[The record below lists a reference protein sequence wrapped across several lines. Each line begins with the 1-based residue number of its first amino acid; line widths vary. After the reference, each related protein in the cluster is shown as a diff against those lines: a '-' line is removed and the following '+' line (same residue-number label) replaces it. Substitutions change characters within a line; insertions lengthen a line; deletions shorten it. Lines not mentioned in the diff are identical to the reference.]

1 MMSDVQQQA
10 ERVSEQTLD
19 ASGSLN
25 QITAAASD
33 IRQMNEQIATAA
45 EQQSSVAIEIS
56 GNVER
61 LTQLSLQTAE
71 ETLSTRN
78 GCDEMQQLAGDVQQ
92 QLSRFE
98 LVKQ

>member
-10 ERVSEQTLD
+10 ERVSEQTQD

-45 EQQSSVAIEIS
+45 EQ
-56 GNVER
+56 R
-61 LTQLSLQTAE
+61 
-71 ETLSTRN
+71 
-78 GCDEMQQLAGDVQQ
+78 GD
-92 QLSRFE
+92 RDIG
-98 LVKQ
+98 

>member
-1 MMSDVQQQA
+1 M
-10 ERVSEQTLD
+10 
-19 ASGSLN
+19 
-25 QITAAASD
+25 
-33 IRQMNEQIATAA
+33 
-45 EQQSSVAIEIS
+45 AIEIS